1 MNFGIGHQM
10 TMQMRYRIFLM
21 TKITNLLPCFL
32 CGGGRSSLIVYFYI
46 YVYLLL
52 FTWLTIVLLCVKTRV
67 TFYSNG

>member
-1 MNFGIGHQM
+1 
-10 TMQMRYRIFLM
+10 M

-32 CGGGRSSLIVYFYI
+32 RGGGRSSLIVYFYI